1 MQQYCGKPQLQL
13 QPEGG
18 NLAIVDKSYFLHER
32 DEKGQLKPITIEI
45 EPGKEVKLI
54 PLPEGELDQIGDPT
68 KGYGILAAHIVEP
81 KLTPD
86 EIVNA
91 GKNGAIARVVE
102 KLFEISD
109 IKESFRA
116 GSNNKGKNP

>member
-13 QPEGG
+13 QPEDG

-54 PLPEGELDQIGDPT
+54 PLPEGELDKLGDPM

>member
-1 MQQYCGKPQLQL
+1 L

-32 DEKGQLKPITIEI
+32 DEKGQLKAITIEI